1 MDHLCMARLM
11 QFVAYVFLVRWD
23 FLVAYGV
30 EFRATNQQQQ
40 ISFVTKSMYRFKA
53 SHARLS
59 EKRFIDAAL
68 SKDDSDREILQ
79 GDPISVDGNRHCRL
93 LPMMLRDSFSATAML
108 TARW

>member
-1 MDHLCMARLM
+1 MARLM

-30 EFRATNQQQQ
+30 EFQ
-40 ISFVTKSMYRFKA
+40 ISFVTKSTYRVKA
-53 SHARLS
+53 SHVRLS
-59 EKRFIDAAL
+59 EKRCIGAAV
-68 SKDDSDREILQ
+68 SKDDSNREILQ
-79 GDPISVDGNRHCRL
+79 GDPISVDGNSHCRL